1 MYAWLPGQ
9 RKTFILQFLF
19 LPWIFWLRI
28 QKISQKWKREVT
40 KKEKKEQRKE
50 PTTICNQL
58 TLWHTYV
65 IHLSTSDTMH
75 ANEHTR
81 VRNVEEKTSRLWH
94 GWKRVIQTLLVLNNL
109 CRITWTYFLFYE
121 AKEGLRRSHALNT
134 HLNLESNTRP
144 LVHCNADHAYTM
156 TNGMSG
162 ILFILLLINKQ
173 IKAWNERTTT
183 IKQPKEFSN
192 DILL

>member
-1 MYAWLPGQ
+1 MPYNLNIL
-9 RKTFILQFLF
+9 FIL
-19 LPWIFWLRI
+19 WG
-28 QKISQKWKREVT
+28 KRGF
-40 KKEKKEQRKE
+40 KKVSCFK
-50 PTTICNQL
+50 
-58 TLWHTYV
+58 Y
-65 IHLSTSDTMH
+65 
-75 ANEHTR
+75 A
-81 VRNVEEKTSRLWH
+81 
-94 GWKRVIQTLLVLNNL
+94 
-109 CRITWTYFLFYE
+109 
-121 AKEGLRRSHALNT
+121 
-134 HLNLESNTRP
+134 LESNTRP